1 MRSKW
6 FSQGEIDPRS
16 IIKLNKEWVVQQAIS
31 EHTFQKDHD
40 DHLARRDPSWTAI
53 RLLVEDRS
61 ARTKAYMR
69 IYKQLMHGGTE
80 AEPARKIAHDFE
92 DKWTDEDPVN
102 AAFIELLNGSGFF
115 LLVRNKYT

>member
-6 FSQGEIDPRS
+6 FSQGEIGPRS
-16 IIKLNKEWVVQQAIS
+16 IINLNKEWVVQQAIS

-40 DHLARRDPSWTAI
+40 DHLARRGPSWTAI
-53 RLLVEDRS
+53 RLLVEDRR

-80 AEPARKIAHDFE
+80 AEPARVRARQANSS
-92 DKWTDEDPVN
+92 WCPV
-102 AAFIELLNGSGFF
+102 EKF
-115 LLVRNKYT
+115 LWNTVQGCAQETM